1 MIFEKTKQA
10 LFRSTLL
17 CAIGALSVGNAA
29 VAAEDEQMEE
39 VVVTGSYIKRSSENS
54 PSPLSV
60 ISSAD
65 IEDLGAQGMAEVI
78 NTLPWQS
85 GSETRSAT
93 FNGGSGTHLDA
104 PSHFVV
110 GGRTVDQL
118 TVAELVNVPLAVV
131 DLTLEAGD
139 GPGGGG
145 GLPSAKRPRSGH
157 IVLLQLQPIGERQSR
172 HRHLNI
178 SLARRA

>member
-17 CAIGALSVGNAA
+17 CAIGALSVGNVV
-29 VAAEDEQMEE
+29 VAAEGEQMEE

-93 FNGGSGTHLDA
+93 
-104 PSHFVV
+104 
-110 GGRTVDQL
+110 
-118 TVAELVNVPLAVV
+118 
-131 DLTLEAGD
+131 
-139 GPGGGG
+139 
-145 GLPSAKRPRSGH
+145 
-157 IVLLQLQPIGERQSR
+157 
-172 HRHLNI
+172 
-178 SLARRA
+178 